1 MTVHIRVF
9 LAATMAFSA
18 IGAPTMAAT
27 VYWSLFNIEGETA
40 QGARY
45 VTYSSLSDMLND
57 ENRSGVFIPDGGS
70 VPENVIGSGSD
81 GTSFW
86 SLFNI
91 EGETAQ
97 GARYVTYS
105 SLSGMLNDENR
116 SGVFIPDGGSVP
128 ENVIGSGAFWVS
140 DTTAVPIPA
149 SILFLF
155 TGLGVLSTV
164 RRKL

>member
-9 LAATMAFSA
+9 LAATMAFGA

-45 VTYSSLSDMLND
+45 VTYSSLAD
-57 ENRSGVFIPDGGS
+57 
-70 VPENVIGSGSD
+70 
-81 GTSFW
+81 
-86 SLFNI
+86 
-91 EGETAQ
+91 
-97 GARYVTYS
+97 
-105 SLSGMLNDENR
+105 MLNDENR